1 MEREGG
7 NTHTVK
13 MEGVRVAYDV
23 RTVEREL
30 DGGVRWKCID
40 APGGE
45 QRLGRAVAAQN
56 LEEHWNTRRIE
67 LVSVDGEVGLDE
79 DRSFEDTPRT
89 PRIQRTYSVETKGE
103 VESIVNPTTVRL
115 SRLMVKDLVR
125 FDSQY
130 HTESTHS
137 GRVGQGLEIGLDQR
151 LQARRLGT
159 VGLLHRRTL
168 VAQNSGVDPVRET
181 RRFVVVRVCADPVVP
196 DGLVRGELDSIFEK
210 VSEHNY
216 HISEER
222 CTTTEYRCAEKMASE
237 STLCGAVFSPSASM
251 MVNAWLSI
259 EKVKNGSQAMLIT
272 RKR

>member
-1 MEREGG
+1 M
-7 NTHTVK
+7 K

-103 VESIVNPTTVRL
+103 VESVVNPTTVRL

-125 FDSQY
+125 FDCQS
-130 HTESTHS
+130 HTGSTHS

-151 LQARRLGT
+151 PQARRLGA
-159 VGLLHRRTL
+159 VGLPFRRPL
-168 VAQNSGVDPVRET
+168 VPQNGRVDPMLEAQP
-181 RRFVVVRVCADPVVP
+181 FVIARCRADPVIS
-196 DGLVRGELDSIFEK
+196 DGLVRSDLGSIFW
-210 VSEHNY
+210 Y
-216 HISEER
+216 
-222 CTTTEYRCAEKMASE
+222 
-237 STLCGAVFSPSASM
+237 
-251 MVNAWLSI
+251 
-259 EKVKNGSQAMLIT
+259 
-272 RKR
+272 